1 MIVTLLEKERMNSLL
16 LPEKGKGRYWLRDR
30 INGKKIISIKRN
42 RSHWILELNEEI
54 RIPKEGYQ
62 DADMVYLY
70 PSTLYTLYQK
80 GTESILYLMT
90 ESEDIGC
97 REYIRYTVNGNEDV
111 YIGRSR
117 KNAVCFRNTAVSSV
131 HARLTRNSDTWI
143 LHDENS
149 KNGVYVNYIR
159 IQGRCRLCPGD
170 MVYIMG
176 LRIII
181 GKGFLAVNNPD
192 RGVNLDRKRFSVLKK
207 RLVSGVKQRGS
218 KIQKVESVIRHMHKK
233 QTGEV
238 YAGYNQTFVKEDII
252 LSVEECIDTI
262 MKRKE
267 GLWNR
272 EPMQEDFLKLN
283 VGEDSTLVDLKKYP
297 MTGISGKWV
306 DVLAFTKGLLL
317 QMITYYRYDDLKI
330 VFLLNKE
337 AERELKTARW
347 LPHVWDDEKQMHL
360 FAYDAKQRNEILK
373 SVIEEAKKE
382 TGKNKPHYMVFV
394 CKQEIEDRQIQC
406 FYDSDIGDYV
416 KILFLSDG
424 SSFLPQICKAI
435 ISLEG
440 NIGKIYDKVK
450 KQETDFTPVY
460 VKQDIDLCYLQLANL
475 GLEKNWFAGH
485 RVVELY
491 LPAIGAGFDVRIPD
505 NCRIGEIIPVMVKTL
520 KKETQGAFCSKGVVL
535 CEREAGIVLNT
546 ELTPEQHGILN
557 GTRLMLI

>member
-1 MIVTLLEKERMNSLL
+1 MIVTLLEKERMNTLL

-30 INGKKIISIKRN
+30 SNGKKIISIKRN
-42 RSHWILELNEEI
+42 CSHWILELNEKI
-54 RIPKEGYQ
+54 QIPKGDYQ

-80 GTESILYLMT
+80 GTDSLLYLLT

-97 REYIRYTVNGNEDV
+97 RKYTRYTINGNEDV

-117 KNAVCFRNTAVSSV
+117 RNAVCFRNAVVSSV
-131 HARLTRNSDTWI
+131 HARLTRNSDTWT
-143 LHDENS
+143 LYDENS
-149 KNGVYVNYIR
+149 KNGIYVNHVR
-159 IQGRCRLCPGD
+159 IQGRCRLRPGD

-192 RGVNLDRKRFSVLKK
+192 RSVNLDRKRFFVLKK
-207 RLVSGVKQRGS
+207 RQVSGIKQRGS
-218 KIQKVESVIRHMHKK
+218 NVQKVESVTRHKHKK
-233 QTGEV
+233 QTREV
-238 YAGYNQTFVKEDII
+238 CVGYNQTFVKEDII

-272 EPMQEDFLKLN
+272 EPIQEDFLKLN
-283 VGEDSTLVDLKKYP
+283 VGKENAVVDLKKYP

-306 DVLAFTKGLLL
+306 DVLAFAKGLLL

-347 LPHVWDDEKQMHL
+347 LPHVWDDEKQMCL
-360 FAYDAKQRNEILK
+360 FAYETMKKNEILK
-373 SVIEEAKKE
+373 SVVEGTKKRE
-382 TGKNKPHYMVFV
+382 GKNRPHYMVFV
-394 CKQEIEDRQIQC
+394 CKQEVEDRYIQC
-406 FYDSDIGDYV
+406 FYDSGIKDYV
-416 KILFLSDG
+416 KMLFLSDD
-424 SSFLPQICKAI
+424 SSFLPQICKAVI
-435 ISLEG
+435 NLQG
-440 NIGKIYDKVK
+440 NIGNIYDKVK
-450 KQETDFTPVY
+450 KQQTDFTPVY
-460 VKQDIDLCYLQLANL
+460 VNQDIDLCYLQLANL
-475 GLEKNWFAGH
+475 GLKKNGFAGH
-485 RVVELY
+485 RLVELY
-491 LPAIGAGFDVRIPD
+491 LPAIGTGFDVMIPD
-505 NCRIGEIIPVMVKTL
+505 NCRIGEIIPVLAKTL
-520 KKETQGAFCSKGVVL
+520 KEETQGEFCQEGAVL

-546 ELTPEQHGILN
+546 DLTPEQHGILN